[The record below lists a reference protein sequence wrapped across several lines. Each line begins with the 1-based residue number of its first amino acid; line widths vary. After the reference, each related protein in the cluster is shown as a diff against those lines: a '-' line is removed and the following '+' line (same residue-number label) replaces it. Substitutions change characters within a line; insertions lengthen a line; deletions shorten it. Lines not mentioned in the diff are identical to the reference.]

1 MSTLRSTITGR
12 TGTLAFNSPE
22 TFNGKYSEA
31 SDIYAFGMFAYEAI
45 TRQVPFKGRSEAEI
59 TECVRQR
66 FDEDSSSVQ
75 RNVKRGQSIEEQ
87 REEWIEDYPLSSRR
101 PDLTL
106 VEDGC
111 PEALQRL
118 ITACWA
124 DDPNNRPSF
133 AECCDELEAVV
144 PLAMTLL
151 GADRCYA

>member
-1 MSTLRSTITGR
+1 MKLVSMT
-12 TGTLAFNSPE
+12 
-22 TFNGKYSEA
+22 
-31 SDIYAFGMFAYEAI
+31 
-45 TRQVPFKGRSEAEI
+45 
-59 TECVRQR
+59 
-66 FDEDSSSVQ
+66 FDEESSSVQ

-87 REEWIEDYPLSSRR
+87 REEWYEDNPLTSRR

-106 VEDGC
+106 AEDGC

-133 AECCDELEAVV
+133 AECCDELEAMV